1 MNPKAKTNMHTLNRK
16 KQSKYT
22 LIINLI
28 KWYKKKKKYKNAKVP
43 KIAYY

>member
-28 KWYKKKKKYKNAKVP
+28 KWYKKKKNTKTRRCLR
-43 KIAYY
+43 